1 MPFSSKHAVAIV
13 GASFNPDKYGY
24 KVFADLIAAGWNVI
38 PINPKGG
45 RLLGSTVYPSVLH
58 VPQKI
63 DGAVFVTK
71 PKVTEEVL
79 LEIRNKGIDDVW
91 FQPGAESETAIEFC
105 QANNID
111 YISQSCIMAN
121 KGKLK

>member
-1 MPFSSKHAVAIV
+1 MPFSSKHTVAIV
-13 GASFNPDKYGY
+13 GASFNPEKYGY
-24 KVFADLIAAGWNVI
+24 KVFADLLAARWNVI

-63 DGAVFVTK
+63 DGAVFVTQ

-79 LEIRNKGIDDVW
+79 VEIKNKGIGDVW
-91 FQPGAESETAIEFC
+91 FQPGAESETAIKFC
-105 QANNID
+105 RDNNINF
-111 YISQSCIMAN
+111 ISQACIMAS
-121 KGKLK
+121 KEKLK